1 MKNYVKTIARK
12 REFGIVIMVF
22 VLATLLTCMS
32 DAFLQWDNIK
42 DFLRSNAVIGIM
54 AFGML
59 PVLISGGIDLSVSAT
74 IALSAVVLGKFLVA
88 FPNANPIFAFIVVIA
103 IGGLVGI
110 INGII
115 ITKFKIAPIVATLG
129 TMTII
134 QGFVL
139 FYTGGFLINGLPD
152 WFKKFGGITVGLP
165 VQVLLF
171 VFMGIIT
178 AFILRKTLIGRGI
191 YAVGGSQSSAIRV
204 GYNVDKILVFIYFY
218 AGVLSGIAAFVHISI
233 IGQVD
238 PNTYTGYELDVI
250 SHSSTWWC
258 KYNGWSRKCCRND
271 PRGNFDGNIKE
282 RPGISKNTY
291 ILAES
296 SNGISDFDCSICRCA
311 KTQT

>member
-115 ITKFKIAPIVATLG
+115 IFKLY
-129 TMTII
+129 MS
-134 QGFVL
+134 F
-139 FYTGGFLINGLPD
+139 
-152 WFKKFGGITVGLP
+152 
-165 VQVLLF
+165 
-171 VFMGIIT
+171 
-178 AFILRKTLIGRGI
+178 
-191 YAVGGSQSSAIRV
+191 
-204 GYNVDKILVFIYFY
+204 
-218 AGVLSGIAAFVHISI
+218 
-233 IGQVD
+233 
-238 PNTYTGYELDVI
+238 
-250 SHSSTWWC
+250 
-258 KYNGWSRKCCRND
+258 
-271 PRGNFDGNIKE
+271 
-282 RPGISKNTY
+282 
-291 ILAES
+291 
-296 SNGISDFDCSICRCA
+296 
-311 KTQT
+311 

>member
-152 WFKKFGGITVGLP
+152 WFKKFGGMI
-165 VQVLLF
+165 
-171 VFMGIIT
+171 
-178 AFILRKTLIGRGI
+178 
-191 YAVGGSQSSAIRV
+191 
-204 GYNVDKILVFIYFY
+204 
-218 AGVLSGIAAFVHISI
+218 
-233 IGQVD
+233 
-238 PNTYTGYELDVI
+238 
-250 SHSSTWWC
+250 
-258 KYNGWSRKCCRND
+258 
-271 PRGNFDGNIKE
+271 
-282 RPGISKNTY
+282 
-291 ILAES
+291 
-296 SNGISDFDCSICRCA
+296 
-311 KTQT
+311 